1 VSNLDKGHDDV
12 ALMRSST
19 VMAVGT
25 IFSRITGLVRGLLTV
40 ALLGTALLGDT
51 FNVANTMP
59 NILYNLIIGGALTAV
74 FVPQL
79 VRAIREP
86 DGGSA
91 FVSRLLTATV
101 VVLGALTL
109 IAVLAAPLLV
119 SLFATSYVG
128 RPEFHLTV
136 LIMRWCLPQ
145 IFFMGLFALL
155 GQIANAKEKFGPMMW
170 APIFNNLVGI
180 GGIAYFL
187 HQRPHW
193 TVSSITSS
201 EAIWLGVITTFGYV
215 VQAAVLIPV
224 IVKTKIKISPRFD
237 WKDPEIKKSMRL
249 ASWTLIFAAISQ
261 ISYLVTV
268 NLSTHAA
275 VRALKE
281 GITTGVGYTPYS
293 NATFIMMLPHS
304 IVTISIVT
312 ALLPQLSLFAHQK
325 RITDIHDSL
334 VKTIRLVGIITVP
347 AAIGLLLFG
356 PLITHTLFF
365 GISQADSQYLGNVLA
380 GFSLGLL
387 PLSINLIALR
397 GLNAFE
403 NVKLQ
408 VLSNLIMNIAA
419 SVLAVIAA
427 LSLPAKWV
435 TVGLAGALSL
445 SYYIGAYSTIRLLH
459 RYEIR
464 IHTGEIV
471 GLYARLAGIFL
482 CVAVPLR
489 LVSSQIP
496 GGNTLRLLVVLG
508 LSGIGYFGAAKL
520 FKIEEVAST
529 FRILLGRKI

>member
-1 VSNLDKGHDDV
+1 MAIG
-12 ALMRSST
+12 T
-19 VMAVGT
+19 V
-25 IFSRITGLVRGLLTV
+25 FSRITGLIRGLLTV

-91 FVSRLLTATV
+91 FISRLVTATV
-101 VVLGALTL
+101 VLLGALTVV
-109 IAVLAAPLLV
+109 AVIAAPLLV
-119 SLFATSYVG
+119 RIFATSYVG
-128 RPEFHLTV
+128 RPEFNLTV
-136 LIMRWCLPQ
+136 LMMRWCLPQ

-170 APIFNNLVGI
+170 APILNNIIGISGI
-180 GGIAYFL
+180 GFFL
-187 HQRPHW
+187 HKHPHW
-193 TVSSITSS
+193 TVATISHSDAMWIG
-201 EAIWLGVITTFGYV
+201 IITTSGYV
-215 VQAAVLIPV
+215 LQAAVLIPV
-224 IVKTKIKISPRFD
+224 ITRANIKISPRFD
-237 WKDPEIKKSMRL
+237 WRDPEINKSMRL

-312 ALLPQLSLFAHQK
+312 ALLPQLSLYAHEK
-325 RITDIHDSL
+325 RISDIHDSL
-334 VKTIRLVGIITVP
+334 VRTIRLVGIITVP

-356 PLITHTLFF
+356 PLITETLFF
-365 GISQADSQYLGNVLA
+365 GISAADGQYLGDVLA

-387 PLSINLIALR
+387 PLSVNLILLR

-408 VLSNLIMNIAA
+408 VLSNFVMNLAA
-419 SVLAVIAA
+419 SGLAFVAA
-427 LSLPAKWV
+427 LALPAKWV
-435 TVGLAGALSL
+435 TVGLAVALTI

-459 RYEIR
+459 RYR
-464 IHTGEIV
+464 IFIKTREIV
-471 GLYARLAGIFL
+471 GLYSRLAGIFL
-482 CVAVPLR
+482 IIAIPLR
-489 LVSSQIP
+489 FLEAQIP
-496 GGNTLRLLVVLG
+496 GGNTIRLMVVLAI
-508 LSGIGYFGAAKL
+508 SAVGYFGAARL
-520 FKIEEVAST
+520 FRITEVGST
-529 FRILLGRKI
+529 FRVLLGRKI